1 MRTLNPLDL
10 HRNYPVTAGEG
21 FARLTI
27 LRHGVRPH
35 HQVSV
40 RYVRFPAS
48 HWVAALPTPCLK
60 LAHRVVADSSALS
73 VLPTDL
79 QRAQAIDCAQRVIEQ
94 RGRTQCCTPDGT
106 AALGP
111 TTMPPQCLAHSSPD
125 RYGR

>member
-1 MRTLNPLDL
+1 MSQRRAKRSSRRSIGLTFTISTSRGCNLAFCWVRVAGALRRAHEDSVYGPCCACSGPL
-10 HRNYPVTAGEG
+10 
-21 FARLTI
+21 
-27 LRHGVRPH
+27 
-35 HQVSV
+35 
-40 RYVRFPAS
+40 
-48 HWVAALPTPCLK
+48 

-111 TTMPPQCLAHSSPD
+111 T
-125 RYGR
+125 